1 MLITL
6 HALPHI
12 SLGVSCES
20 VIPSS
25 VPPPY
30 SPIQH
35 VAVAF
40 TCRIPS
46 AQRRIALSPLPE
58 SDQWRVLVSEL
69 PHAIPDGS
77 ASIKLERI
85 QGLASACERL
95 SVRLCECATV
105 DAERFY
111 QSLVQSFITWA
122 YGRPGIRP
130 RSAPGR
136 ERMIQQADRYLE
148 CCQQY
153 VRAAE
158 LISAHATALGVNVTL
173 HALPGWAQSTKDDL
187 TAGKTLVSRREQL
200 LQAVSAGF
208 RRPSDPPAH

>member
-1 MLITL
+1 M
-6 HALPHI
+6 
-12 SLGVSCES
+12 
-20 VIPSS
+20 IPSS
-25 VPPPY
+25 IPHPY
-30 SPIQH
+30 SRTQH

-46 AQRRIALSPLPE
+46 AQRRIALSPLRE

-111 QSLVQSFITWA
+111 QSLIQAFITWA

-153 VRAAE
+153 VRASE
-158 LISAHATALGVNVTL
+158 LIGEHLQALGVSEQLQVQLQL

-187 TAGKTLVSRREQL
+187 AAGKTQAQRREQL

-208 RRPSDPPAH
+208 RRTSDQPAR